1 MKKSKFIEELV
12 RLKDYTEDYSEDY
25 DNYVE
30 CGRKLKKNKAKSSR
44 NWSNVLYCL
53 SVFSRFYVFFSLLVW
68 LFGNAGHKSL
78 FLPFGYKTIVLT
90 IILSGF
96 FMFFSRVEKKKFFKR
111 IEKYN
116 ILTYKRNET
125 YNFLREKYDNF
136 QNPIV
141 SFKFSSPNMLNAIIE
156 KTEELYNED
165 DENVNLQNI
174 LNKVERENV

>member
-1 MKKSKFIEELV
+1 
-12 RLKDYTEDYSEDY
+12 
-25 DNYVE
+25 
-30 CGRKLKKNKAKSSR
+30 
-44 NWSNVLYCL
+44 
-53 SVFSRFYVFFSLLVW
+53 
-68 LFGNAGHKSL
+68 
-78 FLPFGYKTIVLT
+78 
-90 IILSGF
+90 
-96 FMFFSRVEKKKFFKR
+96 MFFSRVEKKKFFKR